1 MKKYWW
7 EEITKFVAGTESLD
21 NWDSYVQHCKDM
33 GQDKLL
39 EVFLNS
45 QK

>member
-1 MKKYWW
+1 MNKYWW